1 MSIKITTTYKDS
13 ENNVIETRQF
23 DGEYNNK
30 WKRLSTLGH
39 PATSRP
45 FGTAK
50 ITDFTSQVI
59 ARDWASYLIESGQ
72 VTLSRDTA
80 PVISPEADTITLFGA
95 IKSFGEHGDND
106 IVIPEPTSIS
116 DGYSTTL
123 HSNGVPTIPVTDSSN
138 HIAINTT
145 FRNIWSSLS
154 NYTVTGMYR
163 NDTQL
168 VIWRYYGTTYS
179 PVCEYRVIPL
189 DTDAEE
195 NGLDI
200 YNIIAK
206 YMGYGA
212 GNPLCS
218 PDELHE
224 WVRFTPPRG
233 YSVINP
239 CVYAAPESLNGI
251 LVYDGNSDKVM
262 IYDPAN
268 NTVIG
273 MLSITGSYDG
283 LSRACTPVVTAL
295 GNFFGAFSGMCY
307 AVIDQELSFVIT
319 ERGTMAL
326 YVGDTLYT
334 SSEGNGR
341 IWAYDPQQPFTVH
354 NVQMGTNFDFGSIQ
368 TLGQGSFFSIGNDF
382 YIGKC
387 FFDPYCNFNA
397 NRPCYNDEWS
407 VILSNP
413 MGRIEIP
420 IVDCAAENFA
430 NPPEGTASVLITA
443 VLS

>member
-1 MSIKITTTYKDS
+1 MSIKITTIYKDS
-13 ENNVIETRQF
+13 ENNVIESRQF

-39 PATSRP
+39 PGTSRP
-45 FGTAK
+45 FGTAE
-50 ITDFTSQVI
+50 ITDFTSKVI
-59 ARDWASYLIESGQ
+59 TCDWTSAVIESGQ
-72 VTLSRDTA
+72 VTLSRNTA

-95 IKSFGEHGDND
+95 VKSFGEYGGHD
-106 IVIPEPTSIS
+106 IVIPEPTSIG

-138 HIAINTT
+138 HIKINNA
-145 FRNIWSSLS
+145 FSNIWSNLS

-163 NDTQL
+163 NETQL
-168 VIWRYYGTTYS
+168 VIWRYYGTSYA

-218 PDELHE
+218 PDELNE
-224 WVRFTPPRG
+224 WVTFTPPNG

-251 LVYDGNSDKVM
+251 LVYDGNSNNVM
-262 IYDPAN
+262 VYDPVN
-268 NTVIG
+268 DEVID
-273 MLSITGSYDG
+273 MLSITGSYYL
-283 LSRACTPVVTAL
+283 LSRACTPVATEL
-295 GNFFGAFSGMCY
+295 GNFFGTAGMCY
-307 AVIDQELSFVIT
+307 AVIDLSASFVIP
-319 ERGTMAL
+319 EPGTMAL
-326 YVGDTLYT
+326 YVGDILYT
-334 SSEGNGR
+334 SSAGNGR
-341 IWAYDPQQPFTVH
+341 IWEYNPQQPFTVH
-354 NVQMGTNFDFGSIQ
+354 NVQADTTFDFGSIQ

-387 FFDPYCNFNA
+387 FFDPYCNYNA
-397 NRPCYNDEWS
+397 NPAYYNDEWS

-413 MGRIEIP
+413 MGSIEIP